1 MKDDNSNK
9 IILDLCGGT
18 GSWSKPYKDAR
29 YNVIVITLPDF
40 DLLKT
45 RLVNGGANFVGDD
58 LEVFV
63 PLENVHAILCAPPC
77 THFAGSGA
85 QYWKQKDKDGR
96 TDEAL
101 KIIDMCLDIVEH
113 FSPKVWALENPVGRL
128 PKLRG
133 DRLGEVRLKFNP
145 CDYGDAYTKKTYVWG
160 QFNLPEK
167 TPVEL
172 TEEQKYQCKQN
183 TRKHPELPADYKR
196 DTKMS
201 LTQMKRSITPE
212 GFAKAFYKA
221 NE

>member
-1 MKDDNSNK
+1 MEENENK

-18 GSWSKPYKDAR
+18 GSWSKPYKDAG

-58 LEVFV
+58 LSVFV
-63 PLENVHAILCAPPC
+63 PLADVHAILCAPPC

-96 TDEAL
+96 TEKAL
-101 KIIDMCLDIVEH
+101 EIIDMCLDIVGH

-145 CDYGDAYTKKTYVWG
+145 CDYGDAWTKKTYVWG

-167 TPVEL
+167 NPVKL
-172 TEEQKYQCKQN
+172 TEKQKQECRIN
-183 TRKHPELPADYKR
+183 NRKLGDIPADYKK
-196 DTKMS
+196 DPEMTA
-201 LTQMKRSITPE
+201 TQIKRSITPQ
-212 GFAKAFYKA
+212 GFAEAFYEVNK
-221 NE
+221 